1 MGFQFHISQV
11 ESNNDIN
18 ENGNGDGNGNGYD
31 DDDADA
37 VDDDVDDDVVAAAAA
52 IDDDVDYKHFKFYR
66 TTVWERKR
74 FCVLYMNDIS
84 SCFRIYEKIISNA
97 MRCKY
102 CNV

>member
-1 MGFQFHISQV
+1 MGFQFHIRQV

-18 ENGNGDGNGNGYD
+18 ENGNGDGNGYD

-37 VDDDVDDDVVAAAAA
+37 VDDDVAAAAVA